1 MSLTP
6 QLVRYRATGLS
17 RGADG
22 GVAVRNRL
30 LGKCSRTELAE
41 MFMRPAPK
49 ALLDKLV
56 ASGSITVEQAALAL
70 QVPLCDD
77 VAVEAD
83 SGGHTDNR
91 PIHVLLPLFIALR
104 NRVHKELGF
113 PAHMRVRVGAGGG
126 VGCPAAA
133 LAAFDM
139 GAAFVLTGSVNQI
152 SHEAGTCDAVRLQL
166 SKASY
171 SDVTMAPAADMMDEG
186 ARLQVLKKGNMFA
199 SRANKLFE
207 LYRQYETFDAL
218 PPAELERVEK
228 RILQKSVAE
237 VWTETKDYYVNRL
250 HNADKIARAERD
262 PRLKMSLCVRWY
274 LSKSSGW
281 ANRGDKG
288 REMDYQ
294 VWCGPAIGAFNE
306 FAKGS
311 YLDVAANGG
320 TFPSVVDINMEI
332 LLGAA
337 QHRATNLAEGAQ
349 AAADCPYTP
358 PATMPL
364 AR

>member
-1 MSLTP
+1 M
-6 QLVRYRATGLS
+6 
-17 RGADG
+17 
-22 GVAVRNRL
+22 
-30 LGKCSRTELAE
+30 
-41 MFMRPAPK
+41 
-49 ALLDKLV
+49 
-56 ASGSITVEQAALAL
+56 
-70 QVPLCDD
+70 
-77 VAVEAD
+77 
-83 SGGHTDNR
+83 
-91 PIHVLLPLFIALR
+91 
-104 NRVHKELGF
+104 
-113 PAHMRVRVGAGGG
+113 
-126 VGCPAAA
+126 GCPAAA

-152 SHEAGTCDAVRLQL
+152 AREAGTCDAVRLQL

-237 VWTETKDYYVNRL
+237 VWAETTDYYVNRL

-294 VWCGPAIGAFNE
+294 VWCGPAIGAFND
-306 FAKGS
+306 FVKGS

-320 TFPSVVDINMEI
+320 VFPSVVDINMEI

-337 QHRATNLAEGAQ
+337 QHRATNLAEGPQ
-349 AAADCPYTP
+349 AAADRPYTP
-358 PATMPL
+358 PAMMAL